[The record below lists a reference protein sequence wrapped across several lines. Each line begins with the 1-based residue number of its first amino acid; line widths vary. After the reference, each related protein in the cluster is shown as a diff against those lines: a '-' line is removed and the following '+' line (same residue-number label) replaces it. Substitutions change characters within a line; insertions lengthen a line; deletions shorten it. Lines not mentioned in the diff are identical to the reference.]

1 MLHEFRLHDLFI
13 LSFVQLV
20 VATVLVLSPARNI
33 DTRFRWT
40 GSRVT
45 EVILGDARGG
55 RRDRGVV
62 LPRRAVLGS
71 AAPRP
76 RDPPRTSS

>member
-1 MLHEFRLHDLFI
+1 MLHSFRLYDLFI

-20 VATVLVLSPARNI
+20 VSTVLVLSPARNI

-45 EVILGDARGG
+45 EVILGASRRGG
-55 RRDRGVV
+55 GRSRFLLARRGAVGAAASV
-62 LPRRAVLGS
+62 GSKRRPTCS
-71 AAPRP
+71 
-76 RDPPRTSS
+76 